1 MSIIIKSHH
10 LLSLTQTLYVVCF
23 AILKFSICKNVQS
36 EKALVQNWRENLSV
50 RTFEVTM
57 LTMSFWL
64 LMLTGNEFWQDFWE
78 TYETS
83 SKYELPQVDVT
94 IPSSFY
100 CASVSEAGYSQLSP
114 YRSFSLTCICW
125 AAMQIS
131 WSKRKFLL
139 EKNVQS
145 PKDFFYTSTW
155 PPFFCFVHQY
165 GRRDVMWQRSVGRQG
180 VLHLK
185 PAETSANNP
194 CISYFV

>member
-1 MSIIIKSHH
+1 MSHH

-23 AILKFSICKNVQS
+23 AILKSSICKNVQS

-78 TYETS
+78 TYEIS
-83 SKYELPQVDVT
+83 SKYELPQVDAT
-94 IPSSFY
+94 NPSSFY
-100 CASVSEAGYSQLSP
+100 CSSVSETRYSHLSP
-114 YRSFSLTCICW
+114 YRSFSLTCIWW

-131 WSKRKFLL
+131 WNKRKFLL
-139 EKNVQS
+139 EKRVQS

-165 GRRDVMWQRSVGRQG
+165 GRRDVLWQRSVGRQG

>member
-1 MSIIIKSHH
+1 MSHH

-23 AILKFSICKNVQS
+23 AILKSSICKNVQS

-78 TYETS
+78 TYEIS
-83 SKYELPQVDVT
+83 SKYELPQVDAT
-94 IPSSFY
+94 NPSSFY
-100 CASVSEAGYSQLSP
+100 CSSVSETRYSHLSP
-114 YRSFSLTCICW
+114 YRSFSLTCIWW

-139 EKNVQS
+139 EKSVQS

>member
-1 MSIIIKSHH
+1 MFCDIEILYLQKCSVGKSFGTK
-10 LLSLTQTLYVVCF
+10 LARKPFL
-23 AILKFSICKNVQS
+23 
-36 EKALVQNWRENLSV
+36 

-100 CASVSEAGYSQLSP
+100 CASVSETGYSQLSP
-114 YRSFSLTCICW
+114 YRSFLLTCIWW
-125 AAMQIS
+125 AAMQIL

-139 EKNVQS
+139 EKSVQS

-165 GRRDVMWQRSVGRQG
+165 GRRDVMWQRSVGRQV

>member
-1 MSIIIKSHH
+1 MSHH

-23 AILKFSICKNVQS
+23 AILKSSICKNVQS

-78 TYETS
+78 TYEIS
-83 SKYELPQVDVT
+83 SKYELPQVDAT
-94 IPSSFY
+94 NPSSFY
-100 CASVSEAGYSQLSP
+100 CSSVSETRYSHLSP
-114 YRSFSLTCICW
+114 YRSFSLTCIWW

-131 WSKRKFLL
+131 WNKRKFLL
-139 EKNVQS
+139 EKRVQS

>member
-1 MSIIIKSHH
+1 MYVLQYWNPLSAKMFSRKKQWYKIGAKTFPSEH
-10 LLSLTQTLYVVCF
+10 LKLQF
-23 AILKFSICKNVQS
+23 MLK
-36 EKALVQNWRENLSV
+36 
-50 RTFEVTM
+50 M
-57 LTMSFWL
+57 GFWL

-83 SKYELPQVDVT
+83 SKYELPQVDAT

-100 CASVSEAGYSQLSP
+100 CASVSETRLSHLSP
-114 YRSFSLTCICW
+114 YRSFSPTCIWW

-131 WSKRKFLL
+131 WNKRKFLL
-139 EKNVQS
+139 EKRVQS

>member
-1 MSIIIKSHH
+1 
-10 LLSLTQTLYVVCF
+10 
-23 AILKFSICKNVQS
+23 
-36 EKALVQNWRENLSV
+36 
-50 RTFEVTM
+50 M

-100 CASVSEAGYSQLSP
+100 CASVSETGYSQLSP

-131 WSKRKFLL
+131 WSKKEVFTWEKRSVPKGFFLYINMAAVFL
-139 EKNVQS
+139 FCT
-145 PKDFFYTSTW
+145 PIW
-155 PPFFCFVHQY
+155 PPWRHVTTICRATGRVAFKTSGNFCKQ
-165 GRRDVMWQRSVGRQG
+165 S
-180 VLHLK
+180 LHFIFRLNIT
-185 PAETSANNP
+185 P
-194 CISYFV
+194 

>member
-1 MSIIIKSHH
+1 MFCDIEILYLQKCSVGKSFGTK
-10 LLSLTQTLYVVCF
+10 LARKPFL
-23 AILKFSICKNVQS
+23 
-36 EKALVQNWRENLSV
+36 

-100 CASVSEAGYSQLSP
+100 CASVSETAYSQLSP
-114 YRSFSLTCICW
+114 YRSFSLTCIWW

-139 EKNVQS
+139 EKSVQS

-165 GRRDVMWQRSVGRQG
+165 GRRDVMWHRSVGRQV

>member
-1 MSIIIKSHH
+1 MYVLQYWNTLSAKMFSRKKQWYKIGAKTFPSEH
-10 LLSLTQTLYVVCF
+10 LKLQF
-23 AILKFSICKNVQS
+23 MLK
-36 EKALVQNWRENLSV
+36 
-50 RTFEVTM
+50 M
-57 LTMSFWL
+57 GFWL

-83 SKYELPQVDVT
+83 SKYELPQVDAT

-100 CASVSEAGYSQLSP
+100 CASVSETRYSHLSP
-114 YRSFSLTCICW
+114 YRSFSLTCIWW

-131 WSKRKFLL
+131 WNKRKFLL
-139 EKNVQS
+139 EKRVQS
-145 PKDFFYTSTW
+145 PKD
-155 PPFFCFVHQY
+155 P
-165 GRRDVMWQRSVGRQG
+165 RDVMWQRSVGRQG

>member
-1 MSIIIKSHH
+1 MSHH

-23 AILKFSICKNVQS
+23 AILKSSICKNVQS

-78 TYETS
+78 TYEIS
-83 SKYELPQVDVT
+83 SKYELPQVDAT
-94 IPSSFY
+94 NPSSFY
-100 CASVSEAGYSQLSP
+100 CSSVSETRYSHLSP
-114 YRSFSLTCICW
+114 YRSFSLTCIWW

-139 EKNVQS
+139 EKSVQS

-165 GRRDVMWQRSVGRQG
+165 GRRDVLWQRSVGRQG

>member
-23 AILKFSICKNVQS
+23 AILKSSICKNVHS
-36 EKALVQNWRENLSV
+36 EKALVQNWRENLSF

-83 SKYELPQVDVT
+83 SKYELPQVDAT
-94 IPSSFY
+94 IPSCFY
-100 CASVSEAGYSQLSP
+100 CASVSETGYSHLSP
-114 YRSFSLTCICW
+114 YRSFSLTCIWW

-131 WSKRKFLL
+131 WKKRKFLL
-139 EKNVQS
+139 EKRVQS
-145 PKDFFYTSTW
+145 PKDFFCTSTW

>member
-1 MSIIIKSHH
+1 MSHH

-23 AILKFSICKNVQS
+23 AILKSSICKNVQS

-83 SKYELPQVDVT
+83 SKYELRQVDVT

-100 CASVSEAGYSQLSP
+100 CASVSETGYSQLSP
-114 YRSFSLTCICW
+114 YRSFSLTCIWW

-139 EKNVQS
+139 EKSVQS

-165 GRRDVMWQRSVGRQG
+165 GRRDVLWQRSVGRQG

>member
-1 MSIIIKSHH
+1 MSHH

-23 AILKFSICKNVQS
+23 AILKSSICKNVQS

-100 CASVSEAGYSQLSP
+100 CASVSETGYSQLSP
-114 YRSFSLTCICW
+114 YRSFSLTCIWW

-139 EKNVQS
+139 EKSVQS

>member
-1 MSIIIKSHH
+1 MSHH

-23 AILKFSICKNVQS
+23 AILKSSICKNVQS

-100 CASVSEAGYSQLSP
+100 CASVSETGYSQLSP
-114 YRSFSLTCICW
+114 YRSFSLTCIWW

-139 EKNVQS
+139 EKSVQS

-165 GRRDVMWQRSVGRQG
+165 GRRDVMWQRSVGRQD

>member
-1 MSIIIKSHH
+1 MSHH

-23 AILKFSICKNVQS
+23 AILKSSICKNVQS

-83 SKYELPQVDVT
+83 SKYELRQVDVT

-100 CASVSEAGYSQLSP
+100 CASVSETGYSQLSP
-114 YRSFSLTCICW
+114 YRSFSLTCIWW

-131 WSKRKFLL
+131 WSKRTFLL
-139 EKNVQS
+139 EKSVQS